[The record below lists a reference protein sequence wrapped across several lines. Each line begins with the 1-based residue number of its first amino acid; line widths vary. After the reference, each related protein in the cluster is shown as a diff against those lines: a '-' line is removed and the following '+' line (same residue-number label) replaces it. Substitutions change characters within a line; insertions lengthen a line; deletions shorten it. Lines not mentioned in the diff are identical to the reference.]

1 MPPYAVEFLPSADK
15 ALQRLPVATQR
26 RIVAA
31 VAALADNPRPTGV
44 VRLADDENAWRIR
57 VGSYRVL
64 YEVHDKRLL
73 VLVVR
78 VGHRKDVYR
87 KGK

>member
-1 MPPYAVEFLPSADK
+1 MPTYAVEFRPSADK
-15 ALQRLPVATQR
+15 VLQRLPVATQR

-44 VRLADDENAWRIR
+44 VRLAGDENAWRIR
-57 VGSYRVL
+57 VGSYRIL